1 MNPQIRLQI
10 YLFLLAVPLHL
21 IWEIAQIEAYDFP
34 ESSLMTDVIG
44 CFVPTLGDG
53 LMTLIIF
60 WSGWAV
66 FRDSQWILNP
76 GLKGYLLMSA
86 VGLLLAVIVEWNAFR
101 TGAWAYNE
109 QMITIPI
116 LGVGLLPVLQMLV
129 LPPVTAVLVQ
139 RLWRKRENRAQ
150 RLIAPRRHKK
160 SS

>member
-1 MNPQIRLQI
+1 MLFANKTLRLQAQ
-10 YLFLLAVPLHL
+10 LFVLAVPLNL
-21 IWEIAQIEAYDFP
+21 IWEIAQIKAYDFP
-34 ESSLMTDVIG
+34 ETSLMTDVIG

-76 GLKGYLLMSA
+76 RLKGYLLMLA

-101 TGAWAYNE
+101 TGAWGYNE
-109 QMITIPI
+109 QMITTPI
-116 LGVGLLPVLQMLV
+116 LGVGLLPVLQMLL

-139 RLWRKRENRAQ
+139 RIW
-150 RLIAPRRHKK
+150 KK
-160 SS
+160 LNNGPSL